1 MAQLFRV
8 LDSSSNTS
16 TPEVYG
22 TLVTLPNIHAGTP
35 FYTGLLRAGPNE
47 TSAGS
52 MQVFAGESVVDIP
65 TALFTSEAR
74 PGYAV
79 ISITDSQPG
88 DEISA
93 ILAAY
98 TQASGD
104 VLVTQP
110 ISIKAS
116 LSEHGVNGTLPAPLN
131 FTMPITDANA
141 TGDLTC
147 VYWDE
152 QQDAWSSQGV
162 MTVSAAG
169 GSVRCSTTHLSLFAA
184 IIRAVV
190 TTLVCSNA
198 AAIFSL
204 EGLQSLLKWQWAVQA
219 PAIIQWV
226 TLLAGLC
233 LVFAA
238 KRMDQRY
245 MEHVDALEGFQEIRI
260 LRPVEFSRRE
270 FVTDL
275 REYFLGVFHPSRRVA
290 SQLVKRKIGLGVGEL
305 YRLQRV
311 SGVTAW
317 HKQARSI
324 LSKFSEQRLLLK
336 LTMLYQVHCRWFSFA
351 TPSLKAS
358 CAQRCS
364 VLLAKLYS
372 GWAIMAVFYGSTALA
387 PDQPE
392 CAPPEALLDKLVR
405 SAVIAWISAI
415 FGSVPFVVLLALV
428 HFGGNSASSART
440 NLFWG
445 YMTIH
450 LILCALVVSI
460 FLASVSP
467 ADGEKFLLSTVT
479 NLLTS
484 LLVTPVLLTVLF
496 GACMLARADDLDRLL
511 EWQQED
517 QFEVSVSKV
526 VVPVE
531 QLQATMKLDLRL
543 NVTVL
548 AEVFGDHSSST
559 TLDRNKVS
567 GSFSSSDTFLVTK
580 RQVLM
585 FTVIVVELQRRHA
598 FTLHAVALGSDAL
611 AGYSGALPLFVP
623 GKKSPCAEVLV
634 EVAPAGGKQEK
645 VDAKG
650 QDEEVL
656 IVQVAPNNEGTPLE
670 EKVDNKSPDEEGVTV
685 PVVALEPEPP
695 CEAPTPVRVQS
706 PKGTEHDYSAGS
718 GCLSGAGP
726 AVIAFTSGRCGDVIA
741 QNASERE
748 EFNVAE
754 ALLSA
759 ADAIGCPGHVLI
771 TKPVEHGGYI
781 VSETK
786 VSDPDSRES
795 RIHYVQD

>member
-1 MAQLFRV
+1 MAELIRDLESSQESMAQLFQV

-110 ISIKAS
+110 ISIKAG
-116 LSEHGVNGTLPAPLN
+116 LLEHGVNGTLPAPLN

-184 IIRAVV
+184 IIRVVV

-634 EVAPAGGKQEK
+634 EVAPAGGKEEE

-695 CEAPTPVRVQS
+695 CEAPTPVART
-706 PKGTEHDYSAGS
+706 PETREP
-718 GCLSGAGP
+718 LSGSKNMLHLQQEFALAPLSRPRMGP
-726 AVIAFTSGRCGDVIA
+726 CLRPQSRTLGTPRRAQDPTGASAVSKGDRA
-741 QNASERE
+741 
-748 EFNVAE
+748 
-754 ALLSA
+754 
-759 ADAIGCPGHVLI
+759 
-771 TKPVEHGGYI
+771 
-781 VSETK
+781 
-786 VSDPDSRES
+786 
-795 RIHYVQD
+795 